1 VSYIPTSDHQQ
12 EPTREQRLASALL
25 ADRNRIKVERT
36 DVVRCFTCGYGMIYR
51 GSRFCSERCRD
62 FYDAGN
68 APLSE
73 QKIVY
78 RFRDGR
84 PMQETAK
91 GLRIP
96 CAHCRRDFES
106 LGVRCCSIE
115 CERRYRERKDN
126 LAIMA
131 EVGMEAAPPKRTCA
145 GCGERIPM
153 WRKGRRVSSATR
165 FCSPKCGAKYARKA
179 RVASESQ
186 DAVL

>member
-1 VSYIPTSDHQQ
+1 MSYNLTPDRQQ
-12 EPTREQRLASALL
+12 EPTRKQRLASALL

-36 DVVRCFTCGYGMIYR
+36 DLVRCFTCGYRMIYR

-62 FYDAGN
+62 FYDIGS
-68 APLSE
+68 PGIE

-84 PMQETAK
+84 PMQEMAH
-91 GLRIP
+91 GFRIP

-106 LGVRCCSIE
+106 LGLRCCSTE

-131 EVGMEAAPPKRTCA
+131 EVGVEAPPPKRTCA
-145 GCGERIPM
+145 ECGERIPM
-153 WRKGRRVSSATR
+153 WRKGRKVSSATR
-165 FCSPKCGAKYARKA
+165 FCSPQCGTKYARRAK
-179 RVASESQ
+179 VASDSQ